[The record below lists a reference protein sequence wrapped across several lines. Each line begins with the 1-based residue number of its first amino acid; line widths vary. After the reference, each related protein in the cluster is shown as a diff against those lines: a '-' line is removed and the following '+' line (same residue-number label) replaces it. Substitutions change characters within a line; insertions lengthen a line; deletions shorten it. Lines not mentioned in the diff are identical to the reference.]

1 MESEKKLVKDV
12 NVRLHSWV
20 LLTVLDLNIVP
31 SNWLIISFIEQAIE
45 HRITSSEYECKSKKA
60 KLEGDIQDKP
70 RQLETLNDRISSLND
85 PKGIETTI
93 KEYND
98 EYEQLQSRMKAVF
111 MLAKEK
117 LLISWKEFEDATKR
131 ASEEEKQRLIDE
143 AEEKMISLR
152 DEISQL
158 KSDLSR
164 VKFDCCSLKNANV
177 ELQEKE
183 KKLEA
188 RATDL
193 EGVLTLVRDQLATE
207 KMEKLSLQEK
217 IQSLEEQVVKPQVF
231 AAKASSD
238 ADAQARFAD
247 VEDHESSIQQGLATR
262 MACITAKL
270 MELQD
275 HAEKAKAEYDARNE
289 EMSGADLLGTGTTS
303 ADDNA

>member
-1 MESEKKLVKDV
+1 MKFFKKL
-12 NVRLHSWV
+12 LTSW
-20 LLTVLDLNIVP
+20 N
-31 SNWLIISFIEQAIE
+31 
-45 HRITSSEYECKSKKA
+45 
-60 KLEGDIQDKP
+60 
-70 RQLETLNDRISSLND
+70 
-85 PKGIETTI
+85 
-93 KEYND
+93 
-98 EYEQLQSRMKAVF
+98 
-111 MLAKEK
+111 
-117 LLISWKEFEDATKR
+117 EFER
-131 ASEEEKQRLIDE
+131 CNEEEKQRLIDE

-164 VKFDCCSLKNANV
+164 VKSDCWLKNANV

-231 AAKASSD
+231 AANASSD
-238 ADAQARFAD
+238 ADAQARLAD
-247 VEDHESSIQQGLATR
+247 VEDHESSIQQGCGDTDGVH
-262 MACITAKL
+262 TTKL